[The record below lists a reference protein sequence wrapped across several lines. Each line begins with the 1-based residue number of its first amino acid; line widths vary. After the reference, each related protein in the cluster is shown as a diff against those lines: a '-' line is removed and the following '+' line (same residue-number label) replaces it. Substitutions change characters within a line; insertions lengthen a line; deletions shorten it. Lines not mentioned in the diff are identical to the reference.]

1 MIKRNHA
8 LSLAADVAGLINRR
22 RHVSMIEIVKL
33 AGDEG
38 KGDITIALKDNMVLW
53 EGLSQALVDVL
64 DELKQKKLYH
74 PHPTISLAYLMDGDI
89 LTLPIVKR
97 PPKNGYKKPHWLP
110 VVLEPGQ
117 RCVNDPECPWYKE
130 IG

>member
-8 LSLAADVAGLINRR
+8 LSLADDVAELINRR
-22 RHVSMIEIVKL
+22 RHVSMIEIMKL

-38 KGDITIALKDNMVLW
+38 KGDIAIALKDNMVLW